1 MAKMKSFLG
10 VAGVAALASLAMG
23 SAARAEDERQFTYS
37 FNIGAVSDYM
47 FRGFSQRDDKP
58 AIQGGADIGY
68 GIFYAGVWLS
78 NVEENFVATS
88 TEYDL
93 YAGIKP
99 VLGPVTFDFG
109 VIYYGYPS
117 QDSAIAVDFAGNQV
131 DVDYVELKAAASMS
145 PFTNATVG
153 VNFFYSPDYSYE
165 TGNSY
170 TVEGTV
176 GYTLPQMWVFTPTI
190 SALVGYQDVEEVFA
204 FENSAIAPA
213 IGDPRYFDNITYWNA
228 GIALN
233 VEKLTIDLRYYGCDR
248 DVDVPNV
255 TSTGD
260 RFVFGVKVV
269 LP

>member
-1 MAKMKSFLG
+1 MANIKSCLG
-10 VAGVAALASLAMG
+10 VAGLAAVAALTMG
-23 SAARAEDERQFTYS
+23 TPARAEEERQFTYS

-68 GIFYAGVWLS
+68 GIFYAGVWAS
-78 NVEENFVATS
+78 NVDENFVATS
-88 TEYDL
+88 TEIDL

-117 QDSAIAVDFAGNQV
+117 QDSALAVDFAGNVV
-131 DVDYVELKAAASMS
+131 DVDYYELKAAANMS
-145 PFTNATVG
+145 PFTNATAG
-153 VNFFYSPDYSYE
+153 VNFFYSPDYSFE
-165 TGNSY
+165 TGDSF

-190 SALVGYQDVEEVFA
+190 SALIGHQTVDEVFA
-204 FENSAIAPA
+204 FETNGIFFN
-213 IGDPRYFDNITYWNA
+213 DITYWNA
-228 GIALN
+228 GVALA
-233 VEKLTIDLRYYGCDR
+233 VEKMTIDLRYYGSDR
-248 DVDVPNV
+248 DVDVAGA
-255 TSTGD
+255 TSTDD